1 MSYLMT
7 LKLPLTAL
15 VVINFLSSLIGA
27 GVAEFLSHFLNVLF
41 LSFLRC
47 YLYSLFLIYLT
58 VGQTTN
64 DV

>member
-1 MSYLMT
+1 MT

-15 VVINFLSSLIGA
+15 VVIHFLSCLIGA
-27 GVAEFLSHFLNVLF
+27 SVAEFLSHFLNVF
-41 LSFLRC
+41 LSFLGY